1 MFLTKSC
8 HQWQHKLNVC
18 MKTKIYGIYE
28 LPLEATASL
37 VQLGMGPGGQPW
49 QLGLEA
55 PLMVNIGN
63 LAQEHPL
70 VADF

>member
-1 MFLTKSC
+1 
-8 HQWQHKLNVC
+8 

-55 PLMVNIGN
+55 PHMLNIGN
-63 LAQEHPL
+63 LVNL
-70 VADF
+70 GKDSWLLISTT